1 MKLKRIATAALVAL
15 LSLSLVACSTSQVV
29 LDIQIAADVV
39 AIGTPIVAAFGGPGA
54 AQISGYMTAAANGLN
69 CVLTAAQAAGATTA
83 TISAAFATCLAQVTV
98 PVLPAGTPPQ
108 VSAIITAV
116 AAAISV
122 LVSRY
127 GPKTTTAAMG
137 LSAPTKV
144 KLTMADK
151 RKISGMHKRLDA
163 AISQLHGGTK

>member
-1 MKLKRIATAALVAL
+1 MALIAL

-29 LDIQIAADVV
+29 LDIEIAADVV

-69 CVLTAAQAAGATTA
+69 CVLTAEQAAGATTA

-98 PVLPAGTPPQ
+98 PVLPAGTPAQ
-108 VSAIITAV
+108 VGATITAV

-127 GPKTTTAAMG
+127 GPKTTTAARS
-137 LSAPTKV
+137 LSVPAKF
-144 KLTMADK
+144 KLTMQDK
-151 RKISGMHKRLDA
+151 RKISTMRKRMDA
-163 AISQLHGGTK
+163 AIGELAAHPGA